1 MKTKVALEC
10 VRMIVSG
17 GKMVKLMT
25 HQETHTHTHTPAQK
39 KSKKISFL
47 LKGNVL
53 LELDLKRYR

>member
-25 HQETHTHTHTPAQK
+25 HQETHTHTHTR
-39 KSKKISFL
+39 SKKIQENQLSSEGECFT
-47 LKGNVL
+47 GTGS
-53 LELDLKRYR
+53 